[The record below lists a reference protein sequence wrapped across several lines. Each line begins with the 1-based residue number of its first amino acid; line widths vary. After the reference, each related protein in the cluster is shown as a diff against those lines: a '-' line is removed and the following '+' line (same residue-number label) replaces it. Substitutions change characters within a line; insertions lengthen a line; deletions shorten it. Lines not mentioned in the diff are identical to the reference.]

1 MITRK
6 PLFRW
11 SIGDISTKESF
22 FVLKESV
29 KFLKKTYQNNF
40 EYAICYNIKDNI
52 KFKFLQEI
60 SNKYEVKLIEQN
72 WKDAPIPDN
81 IPNFNQKSFIDSSK
95 QSGSLWKYCPN
106 RISEDSHE
114 IFIDNDVIIT
124 KKIKVIDDFLN
135 DNLVLLS
142 KDNTRFFGRYDFL
155 HQEKVAYNS
164 GIIGL
169 PPFYD
174 LHKRIYKVWNNYKLY
189 NLSFADE
196 QGLVTFVLSNEKHF
210 LIDTNEVGIFH
221 YDYYFDGQNKI
232 NYSKIN
238 FSKFKGFHFVG
249 INRRKK
255 HEGWNHYNNLK
266 LN

>member
-1 MITRK
+1 MIKK

-22 FVLKESV
+22 FVLQESI
-29 KFLKKTYQNNF
+29 KCLKKIYQNNC
-40 EYAICYNIKDNI
+40 EYVILYNIKDKE
-52 KFKFLQEI
+52 KFKVIKEI
-60 SNKYEVKLIEQN
+60 SIKYQIKLFKQN
-72 WKDAPIPDN
+72 WKDCPIPDN
-81 IPNFNQKSFIDSSK
+81 IPNFSQKNFIDSSK

-106 RISEDSHE
+106 RMKKNTHE